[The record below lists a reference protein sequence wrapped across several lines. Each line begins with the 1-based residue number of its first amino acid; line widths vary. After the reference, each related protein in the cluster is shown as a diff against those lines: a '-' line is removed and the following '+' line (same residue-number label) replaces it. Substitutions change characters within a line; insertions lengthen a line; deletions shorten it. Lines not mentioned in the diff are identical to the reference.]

1 MAVMHC
7 LMLCLW
13 RERNNQSFKD
23 TERTMF
29 DIKLFFFRTLLD
41 WMSVLHSHSKS
52 LWFVSDL
59 IDLYYLHD

>member
-1 MAVMHC
+1 
-7 LMLCLW
+7 
-13 RERNNQSFKD
+13 
-23 TERTMF
+23 MF